1 MNRTVEEIG
10 EALETLG
17 LPTMVTAREV
27 KHRYRELAKR
37 YHPDRPGGDAEKME
51 RIQRA
56 YELLREYM
64 ENFRYRFDEE
74 EIQRQYP
81 EKGHAERFRP

>member
-1 MNRTVEEIG
+1 MTSEVEEIE
-10 EALETLG
+10 EALEILG
-17 LPTMVTAREV
+17 LPKMVTAEEV

-37 YHPDRPGGDAEKME
+37 YHPDRPGGEAERME

-56 YELLREYM
+56 YELLKAYM

-74 EIQRQYP
+74 EILRQFP
-81 EKGHAERFRP
+81 EKGHAERFKM

>member
-1 MNRTVEEIG
+1 MNPEVEEIE

-17 LPTMVTAREV
+17 LPKMVTAKEV

-37 YHPDRPGGDAEKME
+37 HHPDRVGGEAEKME

-56 YELLREYM
+56 YELLKAYM

-74 EIQRQYP
+74 EILRQFP
-81 EKGHAERFRP
+81 EKGHTERFKM

>member
-1 MNRTVEEIG
+1 MDQAVREIE

-17 LPTMVTAREV
+17 LPKMVTAREV
-27 KHRYRELAKR
+27 KRRYRELAKR
-37 YHPDRPGGDAEKME
+37 YHPDRPEGDAEKME
-51 RIQRA
+51 SIQQA
-56 YELLREYM
+56 YELLKSYM

-74 EIQRQYP
+74 EIRRQYP